1 MSDNDV
7 TLTKNET
14 ANRFELR
21 VGENLVGFIDYR
33 ALASGA
39 VDMFHTEIDPAHGGQ
54 GLGQRLAAFALAD
67 AREQGYQVVPSC
79 PFIDRYL
86 DRHPEDAELRA

>member
-21 VGENLVGFIDYR
+21 VGENLVGLIDYR

-39 VDMFHTEIDPAHGGQ
+39 VAMSEISLKSFCG
-54 GLGQRLAAFALAD
+54 
-67 AREQGYQVVPSC
+67 S
-79 PFIDRYL
+79 
-86 DRHPEDAELRA
+86 